1 MPRGVLDT
9 GVLISAV
16 LNPTAAGASFDLLR
30 FAREGRFELHL
41 SPGIIEETARVLL
54 TRKRIRDRYH
64 YSDARLELARG
75 GRVALSRHGARSGGR
90 AQGIRAPPRIPAV
103 RGGLSD
109 GAG

>member
-54 TRKRIRDRYH
+54 TRKRIRDRAMLDH
-64 YSDARLELARG
+64 RCAQQGTGPAAVAHSLRAMRPARDAPRLHHQRG
-75 GRVALSRHGARSGGR
+75 GR
-90 AQGIRAPPRIPAV
+90 
-103 RGGLSD
+103 
-109 GAG
+109 